1 MVYFLKAVSLFVY
14 MPFLMLIGLVTLIDQ
29 ISTNAYVIYLGSN
42 PISWSSKKQ
51 HLVAW
56 SSTNEEYRAV
66 ASVAVKLEWVESLL
80 FEFNILSSKH
90 PYFFCDNVFT
100 TYLYA
105 NPIFHSCMKH
115 IAINFHFVCDKVT
128 IGQLCVA
135 YVSTNDQLV
144 DALTKPLSY
153 QRLTFLYSKIGVP
166 NETTI
171 LLGYIS

>member
-1 MVYFLKAVSLFVY
+1 MLF
-14 MPFLMLIGLVTLIDQ
+14 I
-29 ISTNAYVIYLGSN
+29 
-42 PISWSSKKQ
+42 
-51 HLVAW
+51 LVATQSLEALKSNIQLLDHQQMKSIEQLLPQLLSLNGLNLFFLNST
-56 SSTNEEYRAV
+56 SSQA
-66 ASVAVKLEWVESLL
+66 
-80 FEFNILSSKH
+80 NIH
-90 PYFFCDNVFT
+90 TFFCDNVVI

-105 NPIFHSCMKH
+105 NHIFHSCMKH

-128 IGQLCVA
+128 VGQLCVV

-144 DALTKPLSY
+144 DALTKPLSH

>member
-1 MVYFLKAVSLFVY
+1 MKSIEQY
-14 MPFLMLIGLVTLIDQ
+14 
-29 ISTNAYVIYLGSN
+29 
-42 PISWSSKKQ
+42 
-51 HLVAW
+51 
-56 SSTNEEYRAV
+56 V

-128 IGQLCVA
+128 VGQLCVA

-144 DALTKPLSY
+144 DALTKTLSH
-153 QRLTFLYSKIGVP
+153 Q
-166 NETTI
+166 
-171 LLGYIS
+171 